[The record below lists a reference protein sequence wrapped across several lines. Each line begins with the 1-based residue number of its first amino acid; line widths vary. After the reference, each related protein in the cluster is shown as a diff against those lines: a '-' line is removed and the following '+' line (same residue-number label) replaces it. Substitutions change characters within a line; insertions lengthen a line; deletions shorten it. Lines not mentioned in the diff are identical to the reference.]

1 MKNALINIETKR
13 IIKVQEDAYED
24 GYYDTNYREVVQISN
39 AKAATFEASDEQLF
53 LINGNLITFEG
64 KMEIER
70 LQRREERF
78 AENTDMFK
86 SRKLEEIKQGRNAEY
101 NSILTTSDGFQFK
114 ADLETIIDTKT
125 IIEILPDGG
134 SFSDYKCADGSY
146 NTISK
151 AQFQTAITEGIQRKS
166 AAFALQKQ
174 RGEEIANATTFAELD
189 AIVW

>member
-24 GYYDTNYREVVQISN
+24 GYYDTDYREVVQISN
-39 AKAATFEASDEQLF
+39 AKAATFEASDEPLF
-53 LINGNLITFEG
+53 LINGNIVTFKG
-64 KMEIER
+64 KMEIEQ
-70 LQRREERF
+70 LERREERF
-78 AENTDMFK
+78 IEFPDMFK
-86 SRKLEEIKQGRNAEY
+86 SRKSAEIKKDRDAEY

-134 SFSDYKCADGSY
+134 SFPDYKCADGSY

-151 AQFQTAITEGIQRKS
+151 TQFQTAISEGIQRKS
-166 AAFALQKQ
+166 AAFSREKELN
-174 RGEEIANATTFAELD
+174 ETIANATTFAELNV
-189 AIVW
+189 IVW